1 MSEIKPKQSK
11 LTLFGVIK
19 EIFNW
24 YPAEYPSHERKLL
37 FKLDVSILVFAC
49 LCFFVKYL
57 DQTNIS
63 NAYVSGLKEDFSL
76 NGNQLNYFNVCY
88 YTAYVVF
95 QVPGLLL
102 LSRPK
107 L

>member
-1 MSEIKPKQSK
+1 MHGIWHLIGPNRSRLISFHSPKLAVVFTDLELSSMVEEKKQK
-11 LTLFGVIK
+11 RLGPLGIIK

-24 YPAEYPSHERKLL
+24 YPSEYPAEERKLL

-63 NAYVSGLKEDFSL
+63 NAVSTSPTID
-76 NGNQLNYFNVCY
+76 
-88 YTAYVVF
+88 
-95 QVPGLLL
+95 
-102 LSRPK
+102 
-107 L
+107 